1 MPNRIIKESICSS
14 DQIDQLTW
22 IEEVLFYRL
31 MVNVDD
37 FGRFDGRVKMIRSKL
52 FPLKDIREATIEEAL
67 RKLSSVELVELYT
80 VRGQPFVRLTGW
92 DRHQTIRNQKSKYPG
107 PEEADS
113 VCASLENNCKQ
124 LKSIESECSRNPIQS
139 ESESESEAESE
150 TRTREAADTAYA
162 YASNNLYHM
171 SPRNMEELG
180 SFGEDMEE
188 DVIRHAVDEAC
199 AHGNRSW
206 AYARSVLRQ
215 YVQDGVK
222 NMNDVREREQKREK
236 SANKSRITANNPALN
251 YEQRDNDYSGIFVDL
266 SEFGGDGQ

>member
-14 DQIDQLTW
+14 DQIDQLSW

-31 MVNVDD
+31 MVNADD

-80 VRGQPFVRLTGW
+80 VRGQPFIRLTGW

-107 PEEADS
+107 PEEADN

-124 LKSIESECSRNPIQS
+124 LKSIASKCSRNPIQS
-139 ESESESEAESE
+139 ESESESEAE
-150 TRTREAADTAYA
+150 TRTREDSAAAITAYA
-162 YASNNLYHM
+162 SGNLQYL
-171 SPRNMEELG
+171 SPRNMEELE
-180 SFGEDMEE
+180 SFRADLPD
-188 DVIRHAVDEAC
+188 DVIRYGIDEAC
-199 AHGNRSW
+199 ANGKRTW
-206 AYARSVLRQ
+206 AYVKAILNR

-222 NMNDVREREQKREK
+222 TVGDIRAREQNREK
-236 SANKSRITANNPALN
+236 CTDKSRITANNPALA
-251 YEQRDNDYSGIFVDL
+251 YEQRTTNERDYANLLLDLTGSG
-266 SEFGGDGQ
+266 E